1 MTIPQEVRDK
11 HNEVCEKC
19 EARKLYAKYIDV
31 HFDWLD
37 CPYDCENDFEHW
49 KGETDEDTN

>member
-19 EARKLYAKYIDV
+19 KARELYAKYIDM

-37 CPYDCENDFEHW
+37 CPYDCENDYEHW
-49 KGETDEDTN
+49 ERRAKDE

>member
-19 EARKLYAKYIDV
+19 KTRELYAKYTDM

-49 KGETDEDTN
+49 ERRVKDE